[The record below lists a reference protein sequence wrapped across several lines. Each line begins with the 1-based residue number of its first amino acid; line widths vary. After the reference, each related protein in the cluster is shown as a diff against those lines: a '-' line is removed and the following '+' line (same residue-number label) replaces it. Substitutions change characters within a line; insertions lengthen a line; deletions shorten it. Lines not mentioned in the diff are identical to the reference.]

1 MLYLFPE
8 ENVGRRRFLRRHR
21 IVASIF
27 ELLHGL
33 IELFVGDGGFRASL
47 GRSWVT
53 AFAASSFD
61 LDPSFKV
68 VFILFFLIAHLQV
81 EVHLLF

>member
-1 MLYLFPE
+1 MVYLFPE
-8 ENVGRRRFLRRHR
+8 ENVGRCRFLRRHR

-33 IELFVGDGGFRASL
+33 IELFVGDGGFQAGL
-47 GRSWVT
+47 GRSWGT
-53 AFAASSFD
+53 AFAGSSFN
-61 LDPSFKV
+61 LDPSFQVVVV
-68 VFILFFLIAHLQV
+68 VFFLVAHLQV